1 MQCFISDKTPHTKAT
16 STRVWIFWNRI
27 HFVHESAR
35 SSYKKPVN
43 LVTETELFWTSS
55 PEAVYGPVH
64 TNKGKKY
71 AVSKMSGFVWTC
83 LKRKRCIWCII
94 DHLIGQWAFGLS
106 MSFWYD
112 DQLILTLKRP
122 FKAYKNLNS
131 TFESPKMTI
140 SNVMKILANN
150 GNKHNVQRTSV
161 TSSLDS
167 RSVFHTQA

>member
-1 MQCFISDKTPHTKAT
+1 MDILKPHTFCTRIGPLLLQKNQWIWSPKPNCFEPALQRRFMAR
-16 STRVWIFWNRI
+16 STRIR
-27 HFVHESAR
+27 
-35 SSYKKPVN
+35 
-43 LVTETELFWTSS
+43 T
-55 PEAVYGPVH
+55 
-64 TNKGKKY
+64 KKY

-94 DHLIGQWAFGLS
+94 DHLIGQWAFELS